1 MSPLATV
8 GRSAASSAGPWRS
21 GQARLGTFLV
31 IARGAAGAGVV
42 TGDLPVLVTEV
53 KARDGWYCCA
63 GGAGE
68 AEREGQD
75 KNGGKQE
82 VGELHGGR
90 WGRRQSTLEGP
101 GSGRPDS
108 RMKRVLTPPRAASG

>member
-42 TGDLPVLVTEV
+42 TGDLPVVWP
-53 KARDGWYCCA
+53 K
-63 GGAGE
+63 
-68 AEREGQD
+68 
-75 KNGGKQE
+75 
-82 VGELHGGR
+82 
-90 WGRRQSTLEGP
+90 
-101 GSGRPDS
+101 
-108 RMKRVLTPPRAASG
+108 